1 MRAGNREGES
11 NTGQRCLAPL
21 IRAPSPTSP
30 EKRGEQAQAETT
42 AAMAHT
48 LGGRQRRASLS
59 VRAPPSRPTPSSAI
73 PSPTSSPAKAA
84 GRRTTPKLQAPLRR
98 RTSLS
103 VIDNVRAQASLSTL
117 GKRRLEEQEGQA
129 VMATAAFVSEFGAMG
144 QGQSQRGNRGV
155 TALRG
160 IGTSN
165 AKVGI
170 TSASAIRLSLATSRT
185 TLPPTT
191 SKQRTT
197 RVDSLASS
205 SPRRSNLPRPCVGPS
220 TPTKAAHVHLSTTA
234 TKPLSTDNNVK
245 GEGQQSSVMAREA
258 AWRKLHA
265 PLSSLSREES
275 PSSHPDKRQL
285 VGKTEE
291 GALKREGGG
300 GQEEV
305 RGPGQVMAVPSTRR
319 MSLVQQTARVL
330 RAEETRSRRTSMVI
344 TLSREP
350 KMAPARVSALGP
362 SDGTCAQ
369 RTGALTSSPVTP
381 EAAGPRHQWSAWAT
395 EQIPRS
401 DDSLDVGS
409 MTGALDFID
418 TSHGS
423 LLMDERMLE
432 ELDAEVD
439 RLGLD
444 ETTEGALLAAEK
456 GQCRALEKETESQR
470 TLLREMEA
478 QRDEAELL
486 WMQVQTELDEAQR
499 RIAHLEAA
507 QRPPLP
513 RLTRDNGAQTTT
525 AMAIDEQPHRLYR
538 EAQARIAALE
548 AEQLRNE
555 WTGVVQLASSQAEL
569 LASQADLCRYFNAQL
584 DILQTAALREQAQP
598 RQE

>member
-1 MRAGNREGES
+1 M
-11 NTGQRCLAPL
+11 
-21 IRAPSPTSP
+21 
-30 EKRGEQAQAETT
+30 
-42 AAMAHT
+42 
-48 LGGRQRRASLS
+48 
-59 VRAPPSRPTPSSAI
+59 
-73 PSPTSSPAKAA
+73 
-84 GRRTTPKLQAPLRR
+84 QAPLKR

-103 VIDNVRAQASLSTL
+103 VIDNVRAPASLSTL

-129 VMATAAFVSEFGAMG
+129 VMATAAFVSEFGATE
-144 QGQSQRGNRGV
+144 QGQSQQGNRGS

-160 IGTSN
+160 SSTS
-165 AKVGI
+165 KDKGGI
-170 TSASAIRLSLATSRT
+170 PSASAIRLSHATSRN

-205 SPRRSNLPRPCVGPS
+205 SPRRSNLPRPCAGPS
-220 TPTKAAHVHLSTTA
+220 TPTKAPHVYLATTA
-234 TKPLSTDNNVK
+234 TKPLSTGDKVK
-245 GEGQQSSVMAREA
+245 GEGQKSSVMAREA
-258 AWRKLHA
+258 AWGKLHG

-275 PSSHPDKRQL
+275 PSSHQDKRQL
-285 VGKTEE
+285 LGKKE
-291 GALKREGGG
+291 GSDLKREGGG
-300 GQEEV
+300 VQEEA
-305 RGPGQVMAVPSTRR
+305 RGAGRVTAVPRMRR

-330 RAEETRSRRTSMVI
+330 HAEETRSRRTSMVI
-344 TLSREP
+344 SLSREP
-350 KMAPARVSALGP
+350 KAAPTRVSAPGP

-369 RTGALTSSPVTP
+369 RTGALTSSPVNP

-395 EQIPRS
+395 EQIPHS
-401 DDSLDVGS
+401 DDGLDVGS

-444 ETTEGALLAAEK
+444 ETTENALLAAEK
-456 GQCRALEKETESQR
+456 EQCRGLEKETESQR
-470 TLLREMEA
+470 TLLRDMEA

-499 RIAHLEAA
+499 RIAQLEAA
-507 QRPPLP
+507 QRPPPPP
-513 RLTRDNGAQTTT
+513 RLTCDTGAQTTT

-548 AEQLRNE
+548 AEQVRNE
-555 WTGVVQLASSQAEL
+555 WTGVAQLASSQAEL
-569 LASQADLCRYFNAQL
+569 LASQADLCRYFGAQL
-584 DILQTAALREQAQP
+584 DILQTAALREQAQT